1 MAKRNNK
8 EFYFEMKYIIN
19 LYTVLKRRA
28 CQRKPAGKSRE
39 NVRNHR
45 HDRISSQPIKRKIVA
60 ENQSKPG
67 YASVNDV

>member
-1 MAKRNNK
+1 MAKKKKFN
-8 EFYFEMKYIIN
+8 IILFRKQD

-28 CQRKPAGKSRE
+28 CQRKPAGKSNE

-45 HDRISSQPIKRKIVA
+45 QDRTSSQPIKRKILV

-67 YASVNDV
+67 

>member
-1 MAKRNNK
+1 MRKRKQRFLTRNK
-8 EFYFEMKYIIN
+8 QKNVIDW
-19 LYTVLKRRA
+19 YTVLKRRA

-45 HDRISSQPIKRKIVA
+45 HDRISSQPIRRKILV

-67 YASVNDV
+67 